1 MLLRRHYEEAERRDV
16 SGTTT
21 RRSLDDRV
29 AEARAREAARAE
41 ALAELGGELE
51 RLGRELNR
59 RDAELER
66 LGGELSAARGELER
80 RGEDVARLTRENE
93 ALRGELERLLAV
105 PDEAPVLELSPSPEA
120 PSAPTGVPS
129 AEGEPNPAP
138 AAAGAAEGNVA
149 GERRPSKRR

>member
-21 RRSLDDRV
+21 RRSLDERV

-41 ALAELGGELE
+41 ALAELGG
-51 RLGRELNR
+51 
-59 RDAELER
+59 ELER

-105 PDEAPVLELSPSPEA
+105 PDEAPVLEPSPSPEA